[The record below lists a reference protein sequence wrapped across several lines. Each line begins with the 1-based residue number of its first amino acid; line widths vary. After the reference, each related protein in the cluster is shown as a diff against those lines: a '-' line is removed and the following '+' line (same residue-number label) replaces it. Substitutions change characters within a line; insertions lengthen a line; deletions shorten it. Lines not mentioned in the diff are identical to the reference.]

1 VNDCIFCRIVSG
13 AFTSATIYEDTDY
26 KVILDR
32 FPASRGH
39 TLIIPKKHYDNM
51 FSAPED
57 VIAGAYKLSVK
68 VADHLRKTLG
78 FSDMNVVQN
87 NGELAGQTVN
97 HFHIHL
103 IPRYKG
109 DSPAVAWKP
118 GDVTEAELM
127 EIRHLLTETKIQ

>member
-1 VNDCIFCRIVSG
+1 MEITEKQYKQGRLLYIFEA
-13 AFTSATIYEDTDY
+13 AFEYLISILVAGSYLATLTE
-26 KVILDR
+26 
-32 FPASRGH
+32 
-39 TLIIPKKHYDNM
+39 
-51 FSAPED
+51 
-57 VIAGAYKLSVK
+57 
-68 VADHLRKTLG
+68 TLG

-103 IPRYKG
+103 IPRDKG